1 MKIVQVVPRA
11 DADDK
16 LKSLLK
22 KTELNLRGKATTL
35 YREKEGRWKH
45 TKYPGWIKWD
55 EAPGGILVA
64 EIQSRKEGADWQL
77 LQSFVGYLDRHLG
90 EYIDSISIL
99 YR

>member
-11 DADDK
+11 DADAK
-16 LKSLLK
+16 LKSLSK
-22 KTELNLRGKATTL
+22 KTEINLRGKATTL
-35 YREKEGRWKH
+35 FREKEGRWKH
-45 TKYPGWIKWD
+45 TKYAGWINWD

-64 EIQSRKEGADWQL
+64 EIQSRKDGADWQL

>member
-1 MKIVQVVPRA
+1 MKIVQVIPRA
-11 DADDK
+11 DITER

-22 KTELNLRGKATTL
+22 RKEIDLRGKATTL

-55 EAPGGILVA
+55 EAPGGILIA
-64 EIQSRKEGADWQL
+64 EIQSRIEGADWQL
-77 LQSFVGYLDRHLG
+77 LQSFVGYLDRHLN
-90 EYIDSISIL
+90 EYIDSITIY